1 VEWKEELVRV
11 YYSLQSL
18 GDEIEQKIGPLR
30 YFRIEISINSIQ
42 NELPSNGGDL
52 DLTVTPVMVRKED
65 VPKE

>member
-1 VEWKEELVRV
+1 MEILHVEWKEELVRV

-42 NELPSNGGDL
+42 MNSHQ
-52 DLTVTPVMVRKED
+52 MAAIWI
-65 VPKE
+65 